1 MAQIQTVTPRLA
13 ELADQLL
20 GDILSRNL
28 RPGDRYLTTV
38 AASKMLG
45 VGNGAA
51 NRALQLLER
60 RSIIRRQQRSG
71 AFIYQLPNGSE
82 RPLLR
87 RVHFL
92 VHQKFLRTEGVGNDG
107 LLIGMQEEL
116 PGVNVQ
122 ISFLPPGDES
132 SFVEELINDALK
144 SSSVDGFVLA
154 RASCETQR
162 MMADS
167 GLPVVVFGG
176 IYPGVGKLARLDR
189 DMRAVGKL
197 LTQHLLDQGHR
208 RIAYLNRQLVM
219 PGDHETID
227 SVVATLAAA
236 GLPMNALAMRCLPAD
251 SPVCTAEIEQL
262 LQREE
267 RPTGFICRTTR
278 IAEAVQMAIERVA
291 TGEQD
296 RFGVTVCDYYLRP
309 HERAEYVFPRPLG
322 TTEDQGHHLA
332 KLLAR
337 QARGNP
343 ETSAVLIPVTL
354 EIPAEQHRLRTAG

>member
-1 MAQIQTVTPRLA
+1 MAQMQTVTPRVT

-20 GDILSRNL
+20 GDIATRQL

-38 AASKMLG
+38 AASKLLG

-60 RSIIRRQQRSG
+60 RSVIRRQQRSG
-71 AFIYQLPNGSE
+71 AFIYQLPDGTE

-116 PGVNVQ
+116 PGVQVQ

-132 SFVEELINDALK
+132 PFVEELINDALK

-154 RASCETQR
+154 RANFETQR
-162 MMADS
+162 MMAAS

-176 IYPGVGKLARLDR
+176 IYPGIGKLARLDR
-189 DMRAVGKL
+189 DMRAVGSILTEYL
-197 LTQHLLDQGHR
+197 LEQGHR

-227 SVVATLAAA
+227 AVTAAMAAA
-236 GLPMNALAMRCLPAD
+236 GLPLNSLAMRCMPMD
-251 SPVCTAEIEQL
+251 TQICKAEIEQL
-262 LQREE
+262 LQREQ
-267 RPTGFICRTTR
+267 RPTGFICRAMR
-278 IAEAVQMAIERVA
+278 IAEAARSAIESVFPD
-291 TGEQD
+291 EID
-296 RFGVTVCDYYLRP
+296 RFGITVCDYYLRENEEP
-309 HERAEYVFPRPLG
+309 AFVFPRPTG
-322 TTEDQGHHLA
+322 TMEDQGHHLA
-332 KLLAR
+332 RLLAK

-343 ETSAVLIPVTL
+343 EADEVLIPVSL
-354 EIPAEQHRLRTAG
+354 EIPGARRQLRTAG